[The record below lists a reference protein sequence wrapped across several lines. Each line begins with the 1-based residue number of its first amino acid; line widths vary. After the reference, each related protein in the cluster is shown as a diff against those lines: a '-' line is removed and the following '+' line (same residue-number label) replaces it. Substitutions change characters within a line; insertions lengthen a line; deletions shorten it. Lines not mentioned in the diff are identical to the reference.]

1 MLRWALRLL
10 LASVVLSAIGF
21 ITNAYLVF
29 EVLRVFGGLC
39 LMAGVVML
47 LVWYVRTPQP
57 PEK

>member
-21 ITNAYLVF
+21 ITNAHAVF
-29 EVLRVFGGLC
+29 EVIRVV
-39 LMAGVVML
+39 AGVMMTAGVFLL